1 MHVENTSFVLQ
12 VTTQKPSPV
21 ALRQGPDRAT
31 DAAWQYDSITVSGE
45 HAPSS
50 ADGAFAAVV
59 PVNMH
64 TSTKQSLYSAV
75 AYAVAA
81 ACK

>member
-1 MHVENTSFVLQ
+1 MHDENTSFVLQ

-21 ALRQGPDRAT
+21 ALRQGPVRAT
-31 DAAWQYDSITVSGE
+31 DATWQYDSIIVIDV

-64 TSTKQSLYSAV
+64 TSIMQSLYKPV

-81 ACK
+81 A